1 MGQSG
6 LNLMKIIIFFNEN
19 IDTELDPI
27 TESIYKGFYFNWKS
41 PASSELCLTHYLPA
55 SQAKDG
61 KIQWENKIQNSCHEF
76 RTARKS
82 GPSLVFHTGLCSV
95 SGPVYLH
102 LPLLVM
108 HSPIARPWV
117 SLS

>member
-61 KIQWENKIQNSCHEF
+61 KIQ
-76 RTARKS
+76 
-82 GPSLVFHTGLCSV
+82 
-95 SGPVYLH
+95 
-102 LPLLVM
+102 
-108 HSPIARPWV
+108 
-117 SLS
+117 